1 MEVLSR
7 DGDEGHVTMSC
18 GTGGTDGHAAFWRIE
33 MTSEAKLALI
43 LVLIGSWIAPLSA
56 IDTDDPPGFVQVV
69 PSAIKWLPSPVVP
82 GAQRAVLVG
91 DPEQAGPFVV
101 RIRVPAG
108 TRIMP
113 HTHPEARTYTVLA
126 GEWKLG
132 FGEKYDAGKLR
143 SFTVGAVYRLPAK
156 IPHFQAT
163 GGVEA
168 IVQIEAIGPSGHD
181 FLNPLD
187 DPRRK

>member
-1 MEVLSR
+1 
-7 DGDEGHVTMSC
+7 
-18 GTGGTDGHAAFWRIE
+18 

-43 LVLIGSWIAPLSA
+43 LVLSGSSVAPSSA
-56 IDTDDPPGFVQVV
+56 IDAEEPPGFVQVV

-82 GAQRAVLVG
+82 GAQRAILLG
-91 DPEQAGPFVV
+91 DPEQAGPLVI
-101 RIRVPAG
+101 RIKVPA
-108 TRIMP
+108 RAQIMP

-132 FGEKYDAGKLR
+132 FGEKYDAGKFR
-143 SFTVGAVYRLPAK
+143 TFTVGAMYRLPAK
-156 IPHFQAT
+156 VPHFQAT
-163 GGVEA
+163 GGVET

-187 DPRRK
+187 DPRKK